1 MIIPALILGLCI
13 IFSTGVLAQTFRQIN
28 KSNIAYRSAMQCLE
42 ELVAKLNENFPDS
55 NLTIEETKD
64 SIKVI
69 GQLKYH
75 VPSSL

>member
-13 IFSTGVLAQTFRQIN
+13 ILSTGVLAQTFRQIN
-28 KSNIAYRSAMQCLE
+28 KSNIAYRAAMCCLD
-42 ELVAKLNENFPDS
+42 ELVTKLNETFPDS

-64 SIKVI
+64 SIKVT
-69 GQLKYH
+69 GKLKYH

>member
-1 MIIPALILGLCI
+1 MILGLCI
-13 IFSTGVLAQTFRQIN
+13 ILSTGVLAQTFRQIN
-28 KSNIAYRSAMQCLE
+28 KSNIAYHTAMRCLD
-42 ELVAKLNENFPDS
+42 ELVTKLNETFPDS